1 MSTIETLSDVNNTFL
16 SRRELT
22 CDFPGSS
29 GKLKSMEAV
38 DMVTKEFKL
47 DGKVVIPMRL
57 KTHVGMSKVTGT
69 FYVYEDEGLAKKH
82 INPTIFSRLEKTK
95 AKIAEAEKAA
105 ADAAAAETPAEEEKQ
120 KHQLKRRKQ
129 NNAVEKKGN
138 KGSSPKV
145 YGYYKVE
152 GDKVTRTRKIVLDVE
167 KEYTCQNIRIDAHV
181 ENVATQNS
189 YNKKN

>member
-38 DMVTKEFKL
+38 DMITKEFKL

-69 FYVYEDEGLAKKH
+69 FYVYDDEGLAKKH
-82 INPTIFSRLEKTK
+82 INPTIFSRLDKAK

-105 ADAAAAETPAEEEKQ
+105 AEAEAPAEEAAAEAPAEEAAAEAPAEEAAAEAPAEEKT
-120 KHQLKRRKQ
+120 
-129 NNAVEKKGN
+129 E
-138 KGSSPKV
+138 
-145 YGYYKVE
+145 
-152 GDKVTRTRKIVLDVE
+152 
-167 KEYTCQNIRIDAHV
+167 
-181 ENVATQNS
+181 
-189 YNKKN
+189 